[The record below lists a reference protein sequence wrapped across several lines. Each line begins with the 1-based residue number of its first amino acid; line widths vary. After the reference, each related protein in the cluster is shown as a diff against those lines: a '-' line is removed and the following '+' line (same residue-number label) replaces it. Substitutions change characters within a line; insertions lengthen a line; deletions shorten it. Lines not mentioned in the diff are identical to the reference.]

1 MRNARIR
8 DLVLWER
15 RKNIKLKRS
24 NTGYLL
30 YALVLA
36 SQVIKSQNNGNC
48 PVVVL
53 DAIKRATRSV

>member
-1 MRNARIR
+1 MKTA
-8 DLVLWER
+8 

-24 NTGYLL
+24 NTGYLM

-48 PVVVL
+48 PAVVL
-53 DAIKRATRSV
+53 DAIAKAQSDLQKEAR